1 MSRMPGPSKWSVPP
15 AVPPGTATDRR
26 YGGGRTEMS
35 NRSGFTLIEVILA
48 LTILLVVM
56 MMLAN
61 TTGKTVHT
69 AATSSNQEAAIQLAM
84 DRVEQVRA
92 DPNYAGLDTA
102 YGKTET
108 TFPTLTGFT
117 RRTTIVRTGAP
128 GAANDYKKITVTVS
142 GPGLLSPVV
151 RTVTVA

>member
-1 MSRMPGPSKWSVPP
+1 MNN
-15 AVPPGTATDRR
+15 RR
-26 YGGGRTEMS
+26 
-35 NRSGFTLIEVILA
+35 GFTLIEVILA

-69 AATSSNQEAAIQLAM
+69 AATSANQEAAIQLAM

-102 YGKTET
+102 YAKTET
-108 TFPTLTGFT
+108 VFPTLSGFRRVT
-117 RRTTIVRTGAP
+117 AITRTTSGN
-128 GAANDYKKITVTVS
+128 NDYKRITVTVT
-142 GPGLLSPVV
+142 GPGLLVPVV
-151 RTVTVA
+151 RTVTVAAP

>member
-1 MSRMPGPSKWSVPP
+1 MK
-15 AVPPGTATDRR
+15 
-26 YGGGRTEMS
+26 

-84 DRVEQVRA
+84 DRVDQVRA
-92 DPNYAGLDTA
+92 DPNYAGLDSA
-102 YGKTET
+102 YAKTET
-108 TFPTLTGFT
+108 SFPTLSGFT
-117 RRTTIVRTGAP
+117 RVTSIVRTGGP
-128 GAANDYKKITVTVS
+128 GTPNDYKKVTVTVS
-142 GPGLLSPVV
+142 GPGLLAPVV
-151 RTVTVA
+151 RTVTVAAP

>member
-1 MSRMPGPSKWSVPP
+1 MNN
-15 AVPPGTATDRR
+15 RR
-26 YGGGRTEMS
+26 
-35 NRSGFTLIEVILA
+35 GFTLIEVILA

-69 AATSSNQEAAIQLAM
+69 AATSANQEAAIQLAM

-102 YGKTET
+102 YAKTET
-108 TFPTLTGFT
+108 IFPTLSGFKRVT
-117 RRTTIVRTGAP
+117 AITRTTSGN
-128 GAANDYKKITVTVS
+128 NDFKRITVTVT
-142 GPGLLSPVV
+142 GPGLLVPVV
-151 RTVTVA
+151 RTVTVAAP

>member
-1 MSRMPGPSKWSVPP
+1 MN
-15 AVPPGTATDRR
+15 
-26 YGGGRTEMS
+26 

-69 AATSSNQEAAIQLAM
+69 AATGSNQEAAIQLAM
-84 DRVEQVRA
+84 DRVEQVRG

-102 YGKTET
+102 YVRTET
-108 TFPTLTGFT
+108 TFPTLSGFT
-117 RRTTIVRTGAP
+117 RVTAITRTTSGN
-128 GAANDYKKITVTVS
+128 NDYKKVTVTVT
-142 GPGLLSPVV
+142 GPGLLAPVV
-151 RTVTVA
+151 RTVTVAAP